1 MGKSSTTFWDQFFF
15 IRNFN
20 QYSVLS
26 SLLLNYEGENLL
38 GYSYIDHEQEITLEI
53 LNLFTE
59 ENKEIVITKNFVA
72 DKSRIIVRFEHFAGI
87 YFELADLKKLF
98 SLNINLPEYIQY
110 YLRSDLKTFRKH
122 EIYQKFSA
130 KGLPDDIAVL
140 LIDETHQYKTEKVW
154 VRVEYFDAEKEEGK
168 AQLLVQPFQ
177 KLKINKGD
185 EIYFKL
191 VETQNEEIGFQPVGF
206 YQSSKKSPEE
216 SMKIPQEKTSRKWWK
231 FW

>member
-1 MGKSSTTFWDQFFF
+1 MFNLNKKQLGKSSTTFWDQFFF

-20 QYSVLS
+20 QYPVLS
-26 SLLLNYEGENLL
+26 SLLQNYEGENLL
-38 GYSYIDHEQEITLEI
+38 SYSYIDHEQGITLEI

-59 ENKEIVITKNFVA
+59 KNKEIAITKNFVA

-87 YFELADLKKLF
+87 YFELADLEKLF
-98 SLNINLPEYIQY
+98 SLNINLPEYIQF
-110 YLRSDLKTFRKH
+110 YLRSDLSKFRKH

-130 KGLPDDIAVL
+130 KGFPDDIAVL
-140 LIDETHQYKTEKVW
+140 LIDETQQYKTEKVW

-168 AQLLVQPFQ
+168 AKLLVQPFQ

-206 YQSSKKSPEE
+206 YQSSKKSTEE
-216 SMKIPQEKTSRKWWK
+216 HENSTRKNK
-231 FW
+231 